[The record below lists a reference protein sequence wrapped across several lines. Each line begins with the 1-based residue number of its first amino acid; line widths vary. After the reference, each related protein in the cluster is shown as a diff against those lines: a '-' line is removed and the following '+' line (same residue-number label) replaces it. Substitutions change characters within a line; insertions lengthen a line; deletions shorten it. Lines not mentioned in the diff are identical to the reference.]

1 MVSSIMKRAV
11 ALQQAQQKNA
21 APAPPPVPVPAPPVL
36 LAPVPTEKS
45 EPERSALLK
54 GVNVERW
61 LSAQVSE
68 HRKDKSTSP
77 TTKARYGQVALTLD
91 VTRPKP
97 WEPVDIEQSAKTKTP
112 STPTALRCAGQLLER
127 AAASLRVYKNT
138 KDASAKSPLMRRC
151 FRRLLT
157 WHATPPTLD
166 RGCRALCLCRSAWT
180 TRRQAASSRSPRPG
194 QDLMTS

>member
-11 ALQQAQQKNA
+11 ALQQAQQKTRH
-21 APAPPPVPVPAPPVL
+21 PHRHRCRCQHRPCCL
-36 LAPVPTEKS
+36 HRCRQRKS

-112 STPTALRCAGQLLER
+112 STPTALRCAGQL
-127 AAASLRVYKNT
+127 
-138 KDASAKSPLMRRC
+138 
-151 FRRLLT
+151 
-157 WHATPPTLD
+157 
-166 RGCRALCLCRSAWT
+166 
-180 TRRQAASSRSPRPG
+180 
-194 QDLMTS
+194 